1 MLNLILDEP
10 IKMQKLFE
18 HINKYTSI
26 DNNEFQEIAKYFD
39 LKTVKKK
46 ELLYEPGNKSLDHY
60 FVLSGCLQLYI
71 IDEGG
76 TEHTLQFAIENWW
89 ITDYLAY
96 HNNMRSECY
105 IQGVKASTILHLT
118 HNNERELLR
127 RFPKMEIYFRKIYQT
142 AYGASLNR
150 IKYLFIYSK
159 EEIYFR
165 FKEAFP
171 DFVNNVPQYLVA
183 SFLGLSPEYVS
194 KLNKKDIS

>member
-1 MLNLILDEP
+1 
-10 IKMQKLFE
+10 MQKLFE
-18 HINKYTSI
+18 HINRYVTI
-26 DNNEFQEIAKYFD
+26 DKIEFQEIAKYFE
-39 LKTVKKK
+39 KRSVKKK
-46 ELLYEPGNKSLDHY
+46 EPLYEPGNKPLGHY

-71 IDEGG
+71 VEEGG
-76 TEHTLQFAIENWW
+76 TEHTLQFAIDNWW

-96 HNNMRSECY
+96 HNNMSSECY
-105 IQGVKASTILHLT
+105 IQGVKASTVLHLN
-118 HNNERELLR
+118 HNKELELLK
-127 RFPKMEIYFRKIYQT
+127 RFPKMETYFRKIYQT

-183 SFLGLSPEYVS
+183 SFLGLSQEYVS
-194 KLNKKDIS
+194 KLKRKNIS